1 MQHLS
6 FEHCPASFWGLSEIS
21 CTRAAPVVTLVKVDI
36 HEAQQSSRPQAPRPP
51 MRPASW
57 RAPIC
62 FISMRMRKRSAKTL
76 MSSRK
81 STRSSA
87 I

>member
-1 MQHLS
+1 MQHFS
-6 FEHCPASFWGLSEIS
+6 FEHCPASFWGLSEMS
-21 CTRAAPVVTLVKVDI
+21 CMRAAPVVTLEKPAI
-36 HEAQQSSRPQAPRPP
+36 HDAQHSSRPQAPRPP

-62 FISMRMRKRSAKTL
+62 FISMRMRKRSAKTFI
-76 MSSRK
+76 SSRK

>member
-6 FEHCPASFWGLSEIS
+6 FEHCPASFCGLSEMS
-21 CTRAAPVVTLVKVDI
+21 CTRAALVVTLEKLDI
-36 HEAQQSSRPQAPRPP
+36 HDAQHSSRPQAPSPP

-62 FISMRMRKRSAKTL
+62 FISMRMWKRSAKTL
-76 MSSRK
+76 ISSRK

-87 I
+87 M